1 MLWLQVPLNN
11 PMSDSSHARHH
22 AAAKYSRTLMD
33 LILLMYI
40 YKDEGVTIWSL
51 AVALHDMTGSVAA
64 D

>member
-1 MLWLQVPLNN
+1 
-11 PMSDSSHARHH
+11 
-22 AAAKYSRTLMD
+22 MD